1 MPMSDTMRAA
11 FDFLRLRKQDYQL
24 TFGRNTP
31 AAQRVLRDL
40 VKFCRG
46 VETVYHPDERMTYV
60 LIGRNEVL
68 KRIQDHLNLSAA
80 DLYQISTG
88 QQLSYKDDEQ

>member
-1 MPMSDTMRAA
+1 MNELVRKA
-11 FDFLRLRKQDYQL
+11 FDFIRGRKQDYQL
-24 TFGRNTP
+24 TFGRNSP

-46 VETVYHPDERMTYV
+46 VETVYHTDERMTYV

-68 KRIQDHLNLSAA
+68 KRIQDNLNLSAA

-88 QQLSYKDDEQ
+88 QQLSYKDEEQ